1 MKEESLQYIYTKR
14 RNFKF
19 KLTVQTVFLCVVTII
34 ASLILNGLTVKTG
47 IISGSAFIVC
57 LAGYIGLNSL
67 QRKLVTAKRKSIIET
82 GFPIKDNVL
91 TSVQQEL
98 ILLDIDDLLS
108 GSWPNKNPFSAF
120 SDIAAVKSKIEEGE
134 ALTETEIKGLNEIYS
149 KESFKQLHR

>member
-1 MKEESLQYIYTKR
+1 M
-14 RNFKF
+14 
-19 KLTVQTVFLCVVTII
+19 
-34 ASLILNGLTVKTG
+34 
-47 IISGSAFIVC
+47 
-57 LAGYIGLNSL
+57 

-108 GSWPNKNPFSAF
+108 GSWPNKKNPFSAF

-134 ALTETEIKGLNEIYS
+134 ALTETKIKGLNEIYS
-149 KESFKQLHR
+149 KESFKQLYR